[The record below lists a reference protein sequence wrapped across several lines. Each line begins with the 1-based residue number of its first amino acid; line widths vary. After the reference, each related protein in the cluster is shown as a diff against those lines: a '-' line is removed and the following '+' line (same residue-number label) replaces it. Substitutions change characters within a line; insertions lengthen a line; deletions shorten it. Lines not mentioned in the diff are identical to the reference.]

1 MAGLWKFTAG
11 SYLDRF
17 ELGDRQDLGDGNTFL
32 CKKINVDN
40 KVNFRYP
47 DGYRFRLMQASICR
61 AAAETK
67 THLANYA

>member
-1 MAGLWKFTAG
+1 MMPEMYWDASRVLTH
-11 SYLDRF
+11 L
-17 ELGDRQDLGDGNTFL
+17 
-32 CKKINVDN
+32 NVDN